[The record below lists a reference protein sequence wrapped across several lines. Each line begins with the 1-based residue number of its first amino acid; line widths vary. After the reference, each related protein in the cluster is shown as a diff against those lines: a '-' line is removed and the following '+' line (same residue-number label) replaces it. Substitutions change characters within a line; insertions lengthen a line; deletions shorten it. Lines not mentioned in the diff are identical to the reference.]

1 MYSAVK
7 GVNCET
13 WTKGSHARHYTPSAV
28 WPVTALIGL
37 NEETGFT
44 THYFSLSSNLEEQNK
59 HIFIQMMFD
68 LNYRDRQTWLKT
80 LLLFDITND
89 RYLSAGITNNVQS
102 ALFIRHTLYNA
113 LFEKFKSSTIQI
125 QVIFYSN
132 SGQTWSATGCVI
144 WKF

>member
-1 MYSAVK
+1 MIILTLFSVIDICFPPSYFVDNKYDKIELMQSAVK

-89 RYLSAGITNNVQS
+89 RYLSEGIPNKYF
-102 ALFIRHTLYNA
+102 ALHY
-113 LFEKFKSSTIQI
+113 E
-125 QVIFYSN
+125 V
-132 SGQTWSATGCVI
+132 
-144 WKF
+144 